1 MRKFTR
7 STPLIALFAFHL
19 KFDVLRG
26 AKRNRLLIYS
36 VTVLLTEPFSSR
48 LRAAFCL
55 VELSAIYS
63 DVYYGAS
70 RRFAIARRRRFL
82 SLNEPASYSIS
93 TST

>member
-55 VELSAIYS
+55 LSNCPQFIRMFITALPA
-63 DVYYGAS
+63 AS
-70 RRFAIARRRRFL
+70 R
-82 SLNEPASYSIS
+82 
-93 TST
+93 